1 MNEMA
6 KLAGFEHIEHIDI
19 PLPQEAA
26 KELFFQTDEDD
37 ERMWMPLTDNVWL
50 RPLLFNVVQGSW
62 CNILKAEG
70 EGLVGRH
77 RHPAPVL
84 GYTLA
89 GTWGYLESD
98 WIARAGAFIYE
109 PAGETHTLVVHPEEG
124 HMLVLFHS
132 MGPVIYVDENGKQIG
147 YEDVFTR
154 LEGFKKHYTKNGLG
168 ADFIDNL
175 CR

>member
-6 KLAGFEHIEHIDI
+6 KLSGFEHIEHIDI
-19 PLPQEAA
+19 PLPKEAS

-37 ERMWMPLTDNVWL
+37 ERVWMPIGDNVSI
-50 RPLLFNVVQGSW
+50 RPLLFNVVQGTW
-62 CNILKAEG
+62 CNIVKAEG

-77 RHPAPVL
+77 RHPAPVM

-89 GTWGYLESD
+89 GTWGYLEGD
-98 WIARAGAFIYE
+98 WIGRAGSFIYE
-109 PAGETHTLVVHPEEG
+109 PAGETHTLVVHPDEG
-124 HMLVLFHS
+124 HMKVLFHN
-132 MGPVIYVDENGKQIG
+132 MGPILYVDEKGEQTG

-154 LEGFKKHYTKNGLG
+154 IAMYKKHCIATGLG
-168 ADFIDNL
+168 EEFVDNL

>member
-6 KLAGFEHIEHIDI
+6 KLSGFKHLQHLKV
-19 PLPQEAA
+19 PLPPEAS
-26 KELFFQTDEDD
+26 KELYHRNDDDD
-37 ERMWMPLTDNVWL
+37 ERVWMPLSEHVWI
-50 RPLLFNVVQGSW
+50 RPLLFSVAQGSW
-62 CNILKAEG
+62 CNIVKAEG

-84 GYTLA
+84 GYTLE
-89 GTWGYLESD
+89 GTWGYLEGEWVGRRGD
-98 WIARAGAFIYE
+98 FIYE

-124 HMLVLFHS
+124 HMKVLFHNL
-132 MGPVIYVDENGKQIG
+132 GPLLYVDDVGNQIG

-154 LEGFKKHYTKNGLG
+154 ISAFKEHYNENGLG
-168 ADFIDNL
+168 AGYVDNL

>member
-6 KLAGFEHIEHIDI
+6 KLSGFEHLEHIDI
-19 PLPQEAA
+19 PLPKEAA

-37 ERMWMPLTDNVWL
+37 DRMWMPLADNVQI
-50 RPLLFNVVQGSW
+50 RPLLFNVVQGTW
-62 CNILKAEG
+62 CNIVKADG

-84 GYTLA
+84 GFTLA

-98 WIARAGAFIYE
+98 WIGRAGSFIYE
-109 PAGETHTLVVHPEEG
+109 PAGETHTLVVHPDEG
-124 HMLVLFHS
+124 HMKVLFHN
-132 MGPVIYVDENGKQIG
+132 MGPILYVDEKGEQTG

-154 LEGFKKHYTKNGLG
+154 IAMYKKHCESNGLG
-168 ADFIDNL
+168 VEFVDNI